1 MSLLIGTL
9 ILCVYTIILDY
20 RITKLERKDKP

>member
-9 ILCVYTIILDY
+9 LICVYAIMIDY